1 MNNFQKIINKLEAQL
16 ESLEIEDENIILR
29 SEKSIKLIKQALKR
43 IRLKVIQSSF
53 SNKEE
58 EIIFFK
64 NIKPKIFSKL
74 IYHAKLFNIE
84 SKRPRSSDKSQV
96 KYFNEQIDK
105 LQNYFNENLE
115 FYHYYRRGDTFLDE
129 HYFLRGKSDIRL
141 FSDSFYFYTDEEFS
155 TSHDCSVATIIA
167 YDLLMIHLKKEIDKL
182 ENNSNHI
189 SLQYLQKQSK
199 MTWTSQ
205 KVSLIELIYA
215 IHSTDVINN
224 GNVDIKEI
232 ACIVEQI
239 FKIDLGDYYRA
250 FLEIRMRKKG
260 RTKFLDSLKESLE
273 KRMSEVDN

>member
-96 KYFNEQIDK
+96 
-105 LQNYFNENLE
+105 
-115 FYHYYRRGDTFLDE
+115 
-129 HYFLRGKSDIRL
+129 
-141 FSDSFYFYTDEEFS
+141 
-155 TSHDCSVATIIA
+155 
-167 YDLLMIHLKKEIDKL
+167 
-182 ENNSNHI
+182 
-189 SLQYLQKQSK
+189 
-199 MTWTSQ
+199 
-205 KVSLIELIYA
+205 
-215 IHSTDVINN
+215 
-224 GNVDIKEI
+224 
-232 ACIVEQI
+232 
-239 FKIDLGDYYRA
+239 
-250 FLEIRMRKKG
+250 
-260 RTKFLDSLKESLE
+260 
-273 KRMSEVDN
+273 

>member
-1 MNNFQKIINKLEAQL
+1 MI
-16 ESLEIEDENIILR
+16 
-29 SEKSIKLIKQALKR
+29 
-43 IRLKVIQSSF
+43 
-53 SNKEE
+53 
-58 EIIFFK
+58 
-64 NIKPKIFSKL
+64 
-74 IYHAKLFNIE
+74 
-84 SKRPRSSDKSQV
+84 
-96 KYFNEQIDK
+96 
-105 LQNYFNENLE
+105 
-115 FYHYYRRGDTFLDE
+115 YHYYRRGDTFLDE

>member
-1 MNNFQKIINKLEAQL
+1 
-16 ESLEIEDENIILR
+16 
-29 SEKSIKLIKQALKR
+29 
-43 IRLKVIQSSF
+43 
-53 SNKEE
+53 
-58 EIIFFK
+58 
-64 NIKPKIFSKL
+64 
-74 IYHAKLFNIE
+74 
-84 SKRPRSSDKSQV
+84 
-96 KYFNEQIDK
+96 
-105 LQNYFNENLE
+105 
-115 FYHYYRRGDTFLDE
+115 
-129 HYFLRGKSDIRL
+129 
-141 FSDSFYFYTDEEFS
+141 
-155 TSHDCSVATIIA
+155 
-167 YDLLMIHLKKEIDKL
+167 MIHLKKEIDKL

>member
-115 FYHYYRRGDTFLDE
+115 FYHYYRRGDTFLD
-129 HYFLRGKSDIRL
+129 
-141 FSDSFYFYTDEEFS
+141 
-155 TSHDCSVATIIA
+155 
-167 YDLLMIHLKKEIDKL
+167 
-182 ENNSNHI
+182 
-189 SLQYLQKQSK
+189 
-199 MTWTSQ
+199 
-205 KVSLIELIYA
+205 
-215 IHSTDVINN
+215 
-224 GNVDIKEI
+224 
-232 ACIVEQI
+232 
-239 FKIDLGDYYRA
+239 
-250 FLEIRMRKKG
+250 
-260 RTKFLDSLKESLE
+260 
-273 KRMSEVDN
+273 